1 MGRWE
6 GTESGAQKGTKW
18 GFRLSGSSET
28 GTEARCRG
36 VGVGEVGSNKV
47 GLGEEGPSS
56 NRRAG
61 DLGTERAQPNLYTE
75 LKAAGGT
82 ALRRPV
88 ASRS

>member
-1 MGRWE
+1 MLRRRW
-6 GTESGAQKGTKW
+6 GQSGDL
-18 GFRLSGSSET
+18 GFLGLLTET

-88 ASRS
+88 ASHS